1 MTFGEKLKKA
11 RLENDMSGKDL
22 AKKIG
27 VSDTSI
33 FTWEKDQAEPL
44 FFNVCMLSQVL
55 GLSLNYLAGLEE

>member
-1 MTFGEKLKKA
+1 MTLGEKLKKA
-11 RLENDMSGKDL
+11 RLEKDMSGKDL
-22 AKKIG
+22 AGKIG

-33 FTWEKDQAEPL
+33 FTWEKDEAEPL

>member
-1 MTFGEKLKKA
+1 MTLGEKLKKA
-11 RLENDMSGKDL
+11 RLEKDMSGKDL

-33 FTWEKDQAEPL
+33 FTWEKDEAEPL